1 MYYTFL
7 VICRATHVIKYSK
20 SNCQT
25 CGELKILLSL
35 TLLLA
40 ALHEE
45 RELIEEKT
53 QQEHVLFQH
62 FQSISFQYTIFSAK
76 KNKNMTS
83 VVGPI

>member
-7 VICRATHVIKYSK
+7 VTCRAIRVIKYSK

-45 RELIEEKT
+45 RELIEEKNPT
-53 QQEHVLFQH
+53 RACFIPTFPEHF
-62 FQSISFQYTIFSAK
+62 FSI
-76 KNKNMTS
+76 
-83 VVGPI
+83 